1 MDADIKSLEEKI
13 GKLISFCATLREE
26 NAQLRGD
33 LSKSQHQTA
42 TLKNNM
48 QVATSK
54 LETILAVLPLE
65 TQQILNQE
73 SS

>member
-1 MDADIKSLEEKI
+1 MDADIKSLEEKVS
-13 GKLISFCATLREE
+13 KLISFCASLREE

-33 LSKSQHQTA
+33 LSKSQHQTT

-48 QVATSK
+48 QLATTR
-54 LETILAVLPLE
+54 LESMLAVLPLE
-65 TQQILNQE
+65 ATQILDQE

>member
-13 GKLISFCATLREE
+13 SKLISFCASLREE

-33 LSKSQHQTA
+33 LSKSQHQTT

-48 QVATSK
+48 QLATTK

-65 TQQILNQE
+65 AKQILDQE